1 MKNRTMTTNIG
12 TINLAEMELMT
23 DCMEVFIPIT
33 AVSENLKSAI
43 KENIKKAKEEWQNK
57 CLNER
62 GIHWS
67 DAGVNLVYQDLHISM
82 EVDHISYELCFN
94 IEDKNDNSIE
104 TGFNFEVDLM
114 EYSAELKKI
123 ILNAITE
130 KFFS

>member
-1 MKNRTMTTNIG
+1 MKKTMTTNIG

>member
-1 MKNRTMTTNIG
+1 MKKTMTTNIG

-23 DCMEVFIPIT
+23 DCIEVFIPIT

>member
-1 MKNRTMTTNIG
+1 MKKTMITNIG

-82 EVDHISYELCFN
+82 EVDHISYELYFN

>member
-1 MKNRTMTTNIG
+1 MKKTMTTNIG

-62 GIHWS
+62 GKHWS